1 MVFFW
6 TWLGER
12 RPRHLVKNHLNK
24 IKNHPKFVPKWCRNG
39 SKSVP
44 RSRVGGLRR
53 PGWPK
58 RRQNLQKL
66 VRGPSFWIPWDTLS
80 AAFGHPGTVFR
91 PSDLQNQ
98 MFFRRPISGSHF
110 VSILGALR
118 GGRHAIR
125 SCRRMFAKGRP
136 FSKRDRFEV
145 HLEVILE
152 PGDQKPN
159 YTPLGSPWSTF
170 G

>member
-1 MVFFW
+1 MLVAINTCEFGNVALGRTLPAEPQRPKSEKQDGIMVFFW

-66 VRGPSFWIPWDTLS
+66 VRGPSFWIPWATLR
-80 AAFGHPGTVFR
+80 APFGHPGTVFR
-91 PSDLQNQ
+91 PSDLQIQ
-98 MFFRRPISGSHF
+98 RFFRRPISGSHF
-110 VSILGALR
+110 VSILGAL
-118 GGRHAIR
+118 GRWPT
-125 SCRRMFAKGRP
+125 C
-136 FSKRDRFEV
+136 D
-145 HLEVILE
+145 
-152 PGDQKPN
+152 
-159 YTPLGSPWSTF
+159 PLMPAHVC
-170 G
+170 